1 MADDPGGTLFQ
12 GLLDRGLSP
21 VQAAALVGNMKQESG
36 FDPASVNSRED
47 AHGLLQW
54 RQSRWQALQDYAK
67 SRGTDPTDRDTQ
79 LDFIRQEMGG
89 PEKRAGD
96 RFLAA
101 ADLPSANAALKGYIR
116 YGDQSQGTRLANAS
130 PYLTDQSS
138 PTPATSPAVPPAPAF
153 GPAGLA
159 PAQPTPDDTQAA
171 VSATQP
177 QPQPQAPLSLAPTM
191 ATAQPAMPQ
200 TAPQRLSMP
209 LTDAAKARLM
219 AAIGRR

>member
-1 MADDPGGTLFQ
+1 MADDPGGALFQ

-138 PTPATSPAVPPAPAF
+138 PAPAAPPAIPPATAWGPT
-153 GPAGLA
+153 GPAA
-159 PAQPTPDDTQAA
+159 SQSVPDDTQASLA
-171 VSATQP
+171 PAP
-177 QPQPQAPLSLAPTM
+177 QQQPQAPLSLAPTM
-191 ATAQPAMPQ
+191 PTAQPAMPQ
-200 TAPQRLSMP
+200 MAPQRLSMP